1 MKLMKNTVHLL
12 LGLGMFCVSISPLT
26 ADEKAIKS
34 PLEKEIDAGAPELT
48 EETSE
53 AIMRGFEF
61 LLTIQQ
67 ADGSW
72 RNGTGGKLTA
82 RAVPVGDTALVLLAF
97 MVKGYFPG
105 YGKYGDALDRGKHY
119 LLETAKKSP
128 DGYLGYSMYEHA
140 LATLAISE
148 MLGMTKKP
156 EDDEEIYAALEAAI
170 KVILR
175 AQDPR
180 GSWTY
185 TPVPHGGDTS
195 ISIMQLVALASARQA
210 GIVVPDETIDRGVAY
225 LESCQIK
232 ETGAFGYTPGNK
244 VTIPCSAA
252 AAYVLHL
259 CGQRDSEMLEAGMD
273 FLKSLPDDIFKTKN
287 FYFYMHY
294 YAMQAMVQDSDE
306 SYAMW
311 YPKVRDSMLARQHK
325 GTAKKGVKTSGG
337 SWTGGMGGRAQSTA
351 MAILTLGTPYR
362 FLPIYQR

>member
-1 MKLMKNTVHLL
+1 MKMINNTGPLL
-12 LGLGMFCVSISPLT
+12 LGIGMFCCSIGHLT
-26 ADEKAIKS
+26 ADDKTTKS
-34 PLEKEIDAGAPELT
+34 QMEKELDDGAPELT
-48 EETSE
+48 EKTTE

-72 RNGTGGKLTA
+72 RSDSKGMHA
-82 RAVPVGDTALVLLAF
+82 QQVPEGDTALVLLAF

-105 YGKYGDALDRGKHY
+105 YDIYGDALDRGKKY
-119 LLETAKKSP
+119 LLDAAKKSP
-128 DGYLGYSMYEHA
+128 DGYLGHSMYEHA
-140 LATLAISE
+140 LATLAFSE
-148 MLGMTKKP
+148 MLGMTKKR

-185 TPVPHGGDTS
+185 TPMPNGGDTS

-225 LESCQIK
+225 LKSCQSK
-232 ETGAFGYTPGNK
+232 ETGAFAYSPGN
-244 VTIPCSAA
+244 TRNSIPCSAA

-273 FLKSLPDDIFKTKN
+273 YLRSLPDDIFKTKN
-287 FYFYMHY
+287 YYYYMHY
-294 YAMQAMVQDSDE
+294 YAMQAMVQDSDD
-306 SYAMW
+306 SYAVW
-311 YPKVRDSMLARQHK
+311 YPKVRDSMLERQDK
-325 GTAKKGVKTSGG
+325 GTAKKGGKPSGG
-337 SWTGGMGGRAQSTA
+337 SWTGGAGGRAQSTA
-351 MAILTLGTPYR
+351 MSILTLGTPYR